1 MAEETLVMLAPYRFV
16 RWVKLTE
23 GEQPTDLSPEE
34 LRERLPTL

>member
-1 MAEETLVMLAPYRFV
+1 MAEETLVVLAPYRFV

-23 GEQPTDLSPEE
+23 GEQPTDVE